1 MVFDLDKEYFSETT
15 SLIHHGMT
23 EILSRFE
30 LPVHPEYGKSKF
42 AESSRFFKK
51 NSNRY
56 FRKHLGFTFRY
67 DCRKLNA
74 YTFGVAIKIND
85 IKKFLVFCLKYE
97 IILHEMPADE
107 NESKDSGKT
116 KK

>member
-15 SLIHHGMT
+15 CLVQHGMK

-30 LPVHPEYGKSKF
+30 LPVHPEYVKGSY
-42 AESSRFFKK
+42 ESTRFFKK

-67 DCRKLNA
+67 NCYKLSA

-97 IILHEMPADE
+97 IILNEMPADE
-107 NESKDSGKT
+107 NESKDSGET

>member
-15 SLIHHGMT
+15 CLVQHGMK

-30 LPVHPEYGKSKF
+30 LPVHPEYSKGSF
-42 AESSRFFKK
+42 ESTRFYKK

-67 DCRKLNA
+67 HNDKNWK
-74 YTFGVAIKIND
+74 YTFGVSIKITD
-85 IKKFLVFCLKYE
+85 LKKFLVFCLKYE